1 LHRFPCLQP
10 NCNQLNDF
18 ATVTMDDSAPRR
30 EGFRR
35 EHPVFFWGS
44 VALISLFVIAAA
56 GVAYRIPRY
65 QKEAAQIAQR
75 MTAEQ
80 RRTRDELLEHRQKRT
95 QLALAVLQRDMRIKS
110 LETNK
115 RHLAIVLKDSTLELR
130 QGRATLRRAKLS
142 MGRDSIVRAPDG
154 RSWRFVQGVG
164 ERHIAHR
171 EQNPTITIPDWVYV
185 SRGQPVPPESERR
198 VAGGMG
204 AYVITLDDGTRI
216 YSQPTAGPLKDAVIP
231 AGFMAQARDLAS
243 IFDAVGEDTPVYIY

>member
-1 LHRFPCLQP
+1 M
-10 NCNQLNDF
+10 
-18 ATVTMDDSAPRR
+18 ATDDSAPRR

-44 VALISLFVIAAA
+44 VALIALLVAAA
-56 GVAYRIPRY
+56 GAVAYRVPRY

-80 RRTRDELLEHRQKRT
+80 RATRDELLEHRKQRT
-95 QLALAVLQRDMRIKS
+95 QLAIAVLQRDLRIKS
-110 LETNK
+110 LQTNK

-130 QGRATLRRAKLS
+130 QGRATLRRAKLA

-164 ERHIAHR
+164 ERHIAQR
-171 EQNPTITIPDWVYV
+171 EQNPTVTIPDWVYV
-185 SRGQPVPPESERR
+185 SRGQPVPPEGERR

-216 YSQPTAGPLKDAVIP
+216 YSQPQAGPLKDAVIP

-243 IFDAVGEDTPVYIY
+243 IFDAVDKDTPVYIY